1 MIGARRLL
9 APGLGA
15 AGLVVAGYATA
26 VGLVRSRTPAGAPEG
41 EIAAVIDLVL
51 AERGTAGTHHYLTT
65 EAGRTH
71 VLEVGAGEP
80 VVLLHGLG
88 ASAGSYLALIAALGR
103 HRRVIAID
111 RPGAGL
117 SDPIRFR
124 GHPRPAW
131 NAVISAVADSFEL
144 GPFDLVGHS
153 LGGLAAGGFAIDN
166 PSAVRRLVLLA
177 PVGISSRLPAI
188 WALVGLPGVLDLVGA
203 LDQMKMARQVAR
215 GETDVRGISWGPVQ
229 VGTDRLGYRYLIGR
243 RFARGSD
250 LDSFPALMA
259 ILRFRSESL
268 LLPGLGL
275 FSGRVLVIWGDR
287 DELVAAAPAQEE
299 LASFPG
305 IELRVLPMR
314 GHLFPFTEP
323 LRTAQMIEA
332 FLAGEP
338 G

>member
-1 MIGARRLL
+1 MIRARRLL
-9 APGLGA
+9 APALGA

-26 VGLVRSRTPAGAPEG
+26 VGLVRSRTPVGAPEG
-41 EIAAVIDLVL
+41 EIEAVIDLVL
-51 AERGTAGTHHYLTT
+51 AERGTVGTHHYLTT

-80 VVLLHGLG
+80 LILIHGLG
-88 ASAGSYLALIAALGR
+88 ASAGSYVALIAALGR

-117 SDPIRFR
+117 SDPIRFK

-131 NAVISAVADSFEL
+131 NAVISAVADYFQL
-144 GPFDLVGHS
+144 GPIDLVGHS
-153 LGGLAAGGFAIDN
+153 LGGLAAGGFAIDS
-166 PSAVRRLVLLA
+166 PTRARRLVLLA
-177 PVGISSRLPAI
+177 PVGIASRLPAV
-188 WALVGLPGVLDLVGA
+188 WAVVGLPGVLNLVGA
-203 LDQMKMARQVAR
+203 LDQRKMAKQVAR
-215 GETDVRGISWGPVQ
+215 GANDVEGISWGPVQ

-243 RFARGSD
+243 RFSRGSD
-250 LDSFPALMA
+250 LESFPPLMA
-259 ILRFRSESL
+259 TFKFRSESL

-287 DELVAAAPAQEE
+287 DELVAAAPAQQE
-299 LASFPG
+299 LVSYPG
-305 IELRVLPMR
+305 IELRILPMR

-332 FLAGEP
+332 FLVAEP